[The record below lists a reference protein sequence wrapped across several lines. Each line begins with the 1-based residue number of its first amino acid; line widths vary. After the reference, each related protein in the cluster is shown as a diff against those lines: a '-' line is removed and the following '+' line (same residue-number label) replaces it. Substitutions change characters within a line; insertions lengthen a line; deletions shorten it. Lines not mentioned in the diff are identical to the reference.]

1 MNDVPRKPP
10 RPRAGGAAAF
20 PPLSD
25 EELVEFLRE
34 LAATLPEDL
43 AERVTTA
50 LEQGDDPGA
59 LARVVRNELRSR
71 GQIPS

>member
-1 MNDVPRKPP
+1 MPRKPP
-10 RPRAGGAAAF
+10 RPRAGVAAF

-25 EELVEFLRE
+25 KELVEFLRE
-34 LAATLPEDL
+34 LTATLPEDL
-43 AERVTTA
+43 AETVTTA
-50 LEQGDDPGA
+50 LERGDDPGA